1 MKMQNSDAFL
11 DAISFVSNITGV
23 PQVDIMKSGRQ
34 RDSVVSR
41 HFLRYYLRRNC
52 KMTFKEI
59 GDLTNGHHSSVIH
72 SVRYVE
78 DYSLFDKTYKLY
90 KESIDARVFVHK
102 LTPREK
108 ITKVLVSQRNNE
120 FKCNAIL
127 EIIKE
132 TINGE

>member
-1 MKMQNSDAFL
+1 MQSSDAFL
-11 DAISFVSNITGV
+11 EAISFVSNLTGV
-23 PQVDIMKSGRQ
+23 PQIDIMKKSRE
-34 RDSVVSR
+34 RNLVVSR
-41 HFLRYYLRRNC
+41 HFLRYYLRRNFE
-52 KMTFKEI
+52 MTFKEV

-90 KESIDARVFVHK
+90 KESIDARVFVQK

-108 ITKVLVSQRNNE
+108 ITKVLVSARNNE

-127 EIIKE
+127 EIVQEI
-132 TINGE
+132 ING

>member
-1 MKMQNSDAFL
+1 MQSSDAFL
-11 DAISFVSNITGV
+11 EAISFVSNLTGV
-23 PQVDIMKSGRQ
+23 PQIDIMKKSRE
-34 RDSVVSR
+34 RNLVVSR
-41 HFLRYYLRRNC
+41 HFLRYYLRRNFE
-52 KMTFKEI
+52 MTFKEV

-90 KESIDARVFVHK
+90 KESIDARVFVQK

-108 ITKVLVSQRNNE
+108 ITKVLVSTRNNE

-127 EIIKE
+127 EIVQEI
-132 TINGE
+132 ING

>member
-1 MKMQNSDAFL
+1 MQSSDAFL
-11 DAISFVSNITGV
+11 EAISFVSNLTGV
-23 PQVDIMKSGRQ
+23 PQIDIMKKSRE
-34 RDSVVSR
+34 RNLVVSR
-41 HFLRYYLRRNC
+41 HFLRYYLRRNFE
-52 KMTFKEI
+52 MTFKEV

-90 KESIDARVFVHK
+90 KESIDARVFVQK

-108 ITKVLVSQRNNE
+108 VTKVLVSTRNNE

-127 EIIKE
+127 EIVQEI
-132 TINGE
+132 ING

>member
-1 MKMQNSDAFL
+1 MQSSDAFL
-11 DAISFVSNITGV
+11 EAISFVSNLTGV
-23 PQVDIMKSGRQ
+23 PQIDIMKKSRE
-34 RDSVVSR
+34 RDLVVSR
-41 HFLRYYLRRNC
+41 HFLRYYLRRNFE
-52 KMTFKEI
+52 MTFKEV

-90 KESIDARVFVHK
+90 KESIDARVFVQK

-108 ITKVLVSQRNNE
+108 ITKVLVSARNNE

-127 EIIKE
+127 EIVQEI
-132 TINGE
+132 ING

>member
-1 MKMQNSDAFL
+1 MRMQSSDSFL
-11 DAISFVSNITGV
+11 EAISFVSNLTGV
-23 PQVDIMKSGRQ
+23 PQMDIMKKSRE
-34 RDSVVSR
+34 RDLVVSR

-52 KMTFKEI
+52 KMTFKEV

-90 KESIDARVFVHK
+90 KESIDAKVFVQK

-127 EIIKE
+127 EVVQEI
-132 TINGE
+132 ING

>member
-1 MKMQNSDAFL
+1 MRMQSSDAFL
-11 DAISFVSNITGV
+11 EAISFVSNLTGV
-23 PQVDIMKSGRQ
+23 PQMDMMKKSRE
-34 RDSVVSR
+34 RDLVVSR

-52 KMTFKEI
+52 KMTFKEV

-90 KESIDARVFVHK
+90 KESIDAKVFVQK

-127 EIIKE
+127 EVVQEI
-132 TINGE
+132 ING